1 MRATGR
7 AGSVPRPATAR
18 ASEPKA
24 YVAEPPAQYLARP
37 PIVIDCSVLGAFLF
51 AESTA
56 EVARQ
61 LIAGRELHA
70 PWLLDH
76 EIANVASKKHR
87 GGAPGEAVEAAIAR
101 YLEFDVNLHRTAP
114 DVVLP
119 LAEAYALSAYDA
131 AYLALASELRV
142 PLITFDSR
150 LGKAAMRHL
159 PSLS

>member
-1 MRATGR
+1 MKAAPPASPAR
-7 AGSVPRPATAR
+7 SPRTKAR
-18 ASEPKA
+18 SKPEA

-37 PIVIDCSVLGAFLF
+37 RIVIDCSVLGAFLF
-51 AESTA
+51 NESTA

-61 LIAGRELHA
+61 LIFGRDLHA

-76 EIANVASKKHR
+76 EIANVASKKQR
-87 GGAPGEAVEAAIAR
+87 GGTPDEAVEAAITR
-101 YLEFDVNLHRTAP
+101 YLDFDVSLHRTAP

-119 LAEAYALSAYDA
+119 LAATYALSGYDA
-131 AYLALASELRV
+131 AYLALAAELRV

-159 PSLS
+159 PSLP